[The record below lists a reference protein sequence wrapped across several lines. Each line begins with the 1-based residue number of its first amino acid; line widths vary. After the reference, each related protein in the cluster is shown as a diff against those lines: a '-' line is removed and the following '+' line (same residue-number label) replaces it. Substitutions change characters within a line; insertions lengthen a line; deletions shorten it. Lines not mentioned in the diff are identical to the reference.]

1 LSKTLENIVDIE
13 NWSGILEIF
22 IILFVA
28 FLIGYGFGSRKKKII
43 IEKKVRPQELHDIE
57 TIFTEIKPE
66 ILKIIENHKK
76 STVEPT
82 LEVPRPIQSN
92 TLNFDSIGHAQESD
106 KDDLT
111 LITGI
116 GPFVEEKLNKIGIYT
131 YRQISNFKKQDMES
145 VTRLIEYFPGRMER
159 DDWVGQAKNL
169 I

>member
-1 LSKTLENIVDIE
+1 MENILYIK
-13 NWSGILEIF
+13 NWDGILELF

-43 IEKKVRPQELHDIE
+43 IEKKVRPQELQEIE

-66 ILKIIENHKK
+66 ILKIIENHKN
-76 STVEPT
+76 STAET
-82 LEVPRPIQSN
+82 TYAAPRSISKQA
-92 TLNFDSIGHAQESD
+92 LNFDSIGHAQESD

-116 GPFVEEKLNKIGIYT
+116 GPFIEEKLNKIGIYT
-131 YRQISNFKKQDMES
+131 YKQISNLKKKDLETI
-145 VTRLIEYFPGRMER
+145 TRLIDYFPGRMER

-169 I
+169 M

>member
-1 LSKTLENIVDIE
+1 MENILYIK
-13 NWSGILEIF
+13 NWDGILELF

-28 FLIGYGFGSRKKKII
+28 FLIGYVFGSRKKKII
-43 IEKKVRPQELHDIE
+43 IEKKVRPQELQDIE

-66 ILKIIENHKK
+66 ILKIIENHKNA
-76 STVEPT
+76 TAET
-82 LEVPRPIQSN
+82 TIEVPRAVQVEG
-92 TLNFDSIGHAQESD
+92 LNFDSIGRAQESD

-131 YRQISNFKKQDMES
+131 YKQISNLKKQDIETI
-145 VTRLIEYFPGRMER
+145 TRLIDYFPGRMER